1 MSRLADVGRIAET
14 RPVGEGGMIGPI
26 FGFVGFVRGHISA
39 RKRSGNR
46 LDRLQYCE
54 GYAISFLLS
63 ATLPGIAVGRFV
75 GLR

>member
-1 MSRLADVGRIAET
+1 
-14 RPVGEGGMIGPI
+14 MIGPI